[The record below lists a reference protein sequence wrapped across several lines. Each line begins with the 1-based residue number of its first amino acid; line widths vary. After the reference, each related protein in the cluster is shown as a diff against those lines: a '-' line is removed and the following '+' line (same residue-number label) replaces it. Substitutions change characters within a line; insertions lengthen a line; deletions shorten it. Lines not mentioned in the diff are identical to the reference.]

1 MAENTAKGTL
11 GMAGGALADIR
22 NLARETADLF
32 RQLTESSHRTG
43 QIGSLALAGAGVVL
57 VSAILVS
64 LAMVH
69 LLASQIPDQPIWMSY
84 AAIGLPILGIGI
96 ALLAIARHRLNSFGP
111 LRKQS
116 AKVMRDATGAVE
128 HAGET
133 VDAARKSLH
142 DSAESVREAL
152 DLHEQ
157 FNKRPWTLVAG
168 AMSLG
173 FLGGAVLHDDES
185 AQRAPSTNGTA
196 HNRGMLAHM
205 LRQIEPEIVQL
216 KGLALGALLGAVRDF
231 ASKSSPQ
238 RMGGDVES
246 VMNGIT
252 VKLGGTPVQGHVLR
266 EPSAGNGASSERH

>member
-1 MAENTAKGTL
+1 MAENTPKGTL
-11 GMAGGALADIR
+11 DMAGGALADIR

-32 RQLTESSHRTG
+32 RQLTESSHRAG
-43 QIGSLALAGAGVVL
+43 QIGSLALTGAGVVL
-57 VSAILVS
+57 VSAILVC

-69 LLASQIPDQPIWMSY
+69 FLASQIPDQPIWMSY

-96 ALLAIARHRLNSFGP
+96 ALLAVGRRRLNAFGP

-116 AKVMRDATGAVE
+116 AKVMRDATGTVE

-133 VDAARKSLH
+133 ADAVRKSLH
-142 DSAESVREAL
+142 DSVESVREAL

-173 FLGGAVLHDDES
+173 FLGGTMLHDDGS
-185 AQRAPSTNGTA
+185 PKRAASTNGSM
-196 HNRGMLAHM
+196 HNRGMLAH
-205 LRQIEPEIVQL
+205 LLGQIEPEIVQL
-216 KGLALGALLGAVRDF
+216 KGLALGALLGVVRDF

-238 RMGGDVES
+238 RMNGDVES
-246 VMNGIT
+246 AMNGIT
-252 VKLGGTPVQGHVLR
+252 VKLGGTPVQGHVLQ
-266 EPSAGNGASSERH
+266 ESSAGNGTSTQRL